1 MSCCFPAI
9 WHRDAVR
16 SLLVDAKWSDPHD
29 ERARDMGMKWAR
41 ETWHKLEPFTDGF
54 YVNTMAG
61 DDPHQRVRST
71 YGGNY
76 PRLVKLK
83 DRYDPTNLFRLNA
96 NAPPSLKS

>member
-16 SLLVDAKWSDPHD
+16 SLLVNAKWDDPHD